1 MNDRRYLIITLSLGW
16 ILILLLLSLVAV
28 LAYQINLTHI
38 NDECE
43 KELLRRDEPKG
54 IVCSTKI
61 QSIVTSNGDEQ

>member
-1 MNDRRYLIITLSLGW
+1 MSGIEKIVAFGTFGFLLGLI
-16 ILILLLLSLVAV
+16 VAV
-28 LAYQINLTHI
+28 SAFALHSNQV

-54 IVCSTKI
+54 IVCVTKI

>member
-1 MNDRRYLIITLSLGW
+1 MNDIKKIVIFGTFGFLLGLIVTVSAFALHSNQ
-16 ILILLLLSLVAV
+16 V
-28 LAYQINLTHI
+28 

>member
-43 KELLRRDEPKG
+43 KELLRRDEPRG
-54 IVCSTKI
+54 IVCVTKI

>member
-43 KELLRRDEPKG
+43 KELLSRNEPRG
-54 IVCSTKI
+54 IVCVTKI